1 MAEHSRQN
9 GLFGDLAVS
18 DHPDLANDLLL
29 RPRRKRDETQEKR
42 EKLQRAADRT
52 AQTLA
57 LLDCGAYAPTFDGK
71 NSHTLTAKNQAN
83 LEEKAIICDGRD
95 RPQLRNLFG
104 RSIHHQTAAARCS
117 GERSTFQLRVDKKP
131 FTVPSNLKDIRL

>member
-83 LEEKAIICDGRD
+83 LEEKAIICDGRG
-95 RPQLRNLFG
+95 RPQLRNAL
-104 RSIHHQTAAARCS
+104 RNSVHHQTAAVRREFA
-117 GERSTFQLRVDKKP
+117 RSTFE
-131 FTVPSNLKDIRL
+131 F